1 MTLLTEPRKV
11 LVTGAARGIGAAI
24 CNRLDQDGYLVT
36 ALIRTRSTLE
46 PLNPDVATVEGDI
59 ATMDRTAFVNEYGPF
74 DVLVNNA
81 AEYPPSALEDLDP
94 DDFRRVLDVNLVAAV
109 DFMKL
114 VSGHMRVQRWGRIV
128 NVGSITATA
137 AWSGWA
143 QLTAYASSKGAL
155 ATATRIVA
163 RAIGPD
169 NVTVNCLAPG
179 AIPTAAEPAGG
190 DENALFELQCLPF
203 RGSVH
208 DIAGVVAFLIS
219 EDARFVTGQTLAVDG
234 GWTM

>member
-1 MTLLTEPRKV
+1 MTLLPKPRRV

-24 CNRLDQDGYLVT
+24 CNRLAKDGYVVT
-36 ALIRTRSTLE
+36 ALIRTRTTLE
-46 PLNPDVATVEGDI
+46 SLRAEITTVEGDI
-59 ATMDRTAFVNEYGPF
+59 ATMDRDAFVLQYGPF

-94 DDFRRVLDVNLVAAV
+94 VDFRRVLDVNLVAAV

-114 VSGHMRVQRWGRIV
+114 AGVHMRAQRWGRIV

-143 QLTAYASSKGAL
+143 ELTAYASSKGAL
-155 ATATRIVA
+155 ATATRIGA
-163 RAIGPD
+163 RALGPD
-169 NVTVNCLAPG
+169 MVTVNCVAPG
-179 AIPTAAEPAGG
+179 AIPTAAEPEGG

-203 RGSVH
+203 RGSVD
-208 DIAGVVAFLIS
+208 DIAGVVAFIAS
-219 EDARFVTGQTLAVDG
+219 EEARFITGQTLVVDG